1 MQLGIVEENNIQD
14 EDKYPLVRGKGL
26 LNEALAVC
34 EMIALNQQVP
44 YKRDNLKRILEDQF
58 RRNKTLTLEL
68 LAGLTEVMGL
78 EPN

>member
-44 YKRDNLKRILEDQF
+44 YKRDNFKENIGRP
-58 RRNKTLTLEL
+58 
-68 LAGLTEVMGL
+68 V
-78 EPN
+78 